1 MNEKSRAKRLKR
13 VRAQRLLQ
21 EKARIKKRQAE
32 NLAAKTQ
39 RKFSRLMN
47 KMNGV
52 TIRNENLRN
61 PEPSFILDGLTE
73 SAVLDGAGD
82 ERGSVE
88 ESASVSSGS

>member
-61 PEPSFILDGLTE
+61 QPEVEFLDTE
-73 SAVLDGAGD
+73 QEDSDT
-82 ERGSVE
+82 SVQE
-88 ESASVSSGS
+88 K